1 MEQAIQLLWN
11 NLQYADRQIENL
23 KKDRENVVEH
33 LASIDERIKH
43 YGEKYRDVYAALFM
57 IEPDKSKWPTEVK
70 HDV

>member
-11 NLQYADRQIENL
+11 SLQHSSREIDYL
-23 KKDRENVVEH
+23 KKDREERADH
-33 LASIDERIKH
+33 LARIDERIAE
-43 YGEKYRDVYAALFM
+43 YAQKYRDIHAALSM